1 MISAICPTYNEANYI
16 KDIIEFFIS
25 SKPLDKE
32 LLIIDG
38 GSSDGTLEIVKEL
51 LNYHQNIFLIDNPGK
66 FVPFALNIGIQKA
79 KGDII
84 VRLDAHTK
92 YSPDYFEKII
102 ESFTKTNAD
111 IVGGPYLTI
120 YKTDFQNAVSKA
132 ISNPFGI
139 GDSKAHDSNYE
150 GYVDSVPY
158 GAFKKKIFNETGLF
172 DERLIRNQD
181 DEFNYRANSL
191 GKKVYLNPA
200 IKLWY
205 YPRDRFWGLFNQYFQ
220 YGFYKPLV
228 LKKINSGIKARHLIP
243 ALFILYLL
251 LLPLASILSWIF
263 IPLIVYIIILLF
275 ISGNTKGNVKVKT
288 YSLIVYP
295 AIHLSYGLGFI
306 LGLKNSPEKIPSKYS
321 CLR

>member
-16 KDIIEFFIS
+16 KDIVEFFVS

-38 GSSDGTLEIVKEL
+38 GSSDSTREIVKEFL
-51 LNYHQNIFLIDNPGK
+51 TYHKNIFLIDNPGK
-66 FVPFALNIGIQKA
+66 YVSFALNIGIQKA
-79 KGDII
+79 RGEII

-92 YSPDYFEKII
+92 YSSDYFEKIV
-102 ESFTKTNAD
+102 ESFIKSNAD

-120 YKTDFQNAVSKA
+120 YRNNFQNAVAKA

-139 GDSKAHDSNYE
+139 GDSKAHDPNYE

-158 GAFKKKIFNETGLF
+158 GAFKKNIFNKTGLF
-172 DERLIRNQD
+172 DERLVRNQD

-191 GKKVYLNPA
+191 GKKVYLNPD

-205 YPRDRFWGLFNQYFQ
+205 YPRDSVLGLFKQYFQ

-228 LKKINSGIKARHLIP
+228 LKKINTGIKVRHLIP
-243 ALFILYLL
+243 GLFVLYLF
-251 LLPLASILSWIF
+251 LLPLCTILNWIF
-263 IPLIVYIIILLF
+263 IPLIVYIVLLLF
-275 ISGNTKGNVKVKT
+275 TSGFTKENFKVKI
-288 YSLIVYP
+288 YSLIIYP
-295 AIHLSYGLGFI
+295 VIHLSYGFGFL
-306 LGLKNSPEKIPSKYS
+306 LGLKNSAKKVSSK
-321 CLR
+321 

>member
-16 KDIIEFFIS
+16 KDIVEFFVS

-38 GSSDGTLEIVKEL
+38 GSSDSTREIVKEFL
-51 LNYHQNIFLIDNPGK
+51 TYHKNIFLIDNPGK
-66 FVPFALNIGIQKA
+66 YVSFALNIGIQKA
-79 KGDII
+79 RGEII

-92 YSPDYFEKII
+92 YSSNYFEKII
-102 ESFTKTNAD
+102 ESFIKSNAD

-120 YKTDFQNAVSKA
+120 YRNNFQNAVAKA
-132 ISNPFGI
+132 ISSPFGI
-139 GDSKAHDSNYE
+139 GDSKAHDPNYE

-158 GAFKKKIFNETGLF
+158 GAFKKNIFDKTGLF

-191 GKKVYLNPA
+191 GKKVYLNPD

-205 YPRDRFWGLFNQYFQ
+205 YPRDSVWGLFKQYFQ

-228 LKKINSGIKARHLIP
+228 LKKINTGIKVRHLIP
-243 ALFILYLL
+243 GLFVLYLF
-251 LLPLASILSWIF
+251 LLPLATILNWIF
-263 IPLIVYIIILLF
+263 IPLIVYIVLLLF
-275 ISGNTKGNVKVKT
+275 TSGITKENFKVKI

-295 AIHLSYGLGFI
+295 VIHLSYGFGFL
-306 LGLKNSPEKIPSKYS
+306 LGLKNSTKKVSSK
-321 CLR
+321 